1 MFTIGEIGMKINE
14 LSILIGGEAGAG
26 IARSGFLFAK
36 TCMRGGLHVFGTNDY
51 QSLIRGGHNFYI
63 ARIDNE
69 KVHSQTDYIDLLIA
83 LNAETVMLH
92 KDGLVPDG
100 GIIYDKDD
108 ITLSSST
115 LDRKDLKLYPIPLK
129 KIVREEL
136 KEQLLMRNTV
146 ALGAVVALVD
156 YDLTLLEGVLSDTFR
171 AEVAE
176 SNIKAAQIGYKYI
189 KENFKNDFEYR
200 LKKMEIVGKRRIFL
214 SGNEAVGLGAIRAGC
229 KLYAA
234 YPMTPST
241 GVLHFMA
248 ANERKHDMI
257 VMQSEG
263 EIAAINMVAGAAF
276 AGVRAM
282 TATSGGGFCLMSEG
296 LGMTGITETPAV
308 IMLAQRPG
316 PSTGLPTYSSQG
328 DLRFVIHAS
337 QGEFPRVVIAPG
349 DIEECFYETMRAFNW
364 AEKYQLPVILLTDKY
379 LVESQMSVEPFDAN
393 RVKIERG
400 TLIMGEY
407 GGEEEYKRH
416 KITETGVSPRAIPLT
431 KGTVVRTTANE
442 HNEYG
447 YTTEDPNMTT
457 KMMDKRMRKLLHL
470 AKELEEENMKTT
482 KLYGSEEVE
491 ATIVS
496 WGSTKGPIREAMKL
510 LNREGI
516 AVNYL
521 QILYLQPFPTCIVEK
536 IMDKAKKTIVIENNK
551 TSQLSSLI
559 REYVLRDVDHKI
571 LKYDGRPFNPG
582 YLYQRIKDVL

>member
-1 MFTIGEIGMKINE
+1 MIGEIGMKINE

-156 YDLTLLEGVLSDTFR
+156 YDLTLLEGVLRDTFR

-248 ANERKHDMI
+248 ANERKYNMI

-400 TLIMGEY
+400 TLITGEY

-521 QILYLQPFPTCIVEK
+521 QILYLQPFPTGIVEK

>member
-1 MFTIGEIGMKINE
+1 MIGEIGMKINE

-146 ALGAVVALVD
+146 ALGAVVARVD
-156 YDLTLLEGVLSDTFR
+156 YDLTLLEGVLRDTFR

-248 ANERKHDMI
+248 ANERKYNMI

-400 TLIMGEY
+400 TLITGEY

-521 QILYLQPFPTCIVEK
+521 QILYLQPFPTGIVEK

-571 LKYDGRPFNPG
+571 LKYDGRPFNPS

>member
-1 MFTIGEIGMKINE
+1 MIGEIGMKINE

-36 TCMRGGLHVFGTNDY
+36 ICMRGGLHVFGTNDY

-108 ITLSSST
+108 ITLNSST

-146 ALGAVVALVD
+146 ALGAVVALAD
-156 YDLTLLEGVLSDTFR
+156 YDLTLLEGVLRDTFR

-200 LKKMEIVGKRRIFL
+200 LKKLEIVGKRRIFL

-248 ANERKHDMI
+248 ANERKYNMI

-328 DLRFVIHAS
+328 DLRFVFHAS

-379 LVESQMSVEPFDAN
+379 LVESQMSAEPFDAN

-400 TLIMGEY
+400 TLITGEY

-470 AKELEEENMKTT
+470 AKELEEENIKTT

-496 WGSTKGPIREAMKL
+496 WGSTKGSIREAMKL

-521 QILYLQPFPTCIVEK
+521 QILYLQPFPTGIVEK

>member
-1 MFTIGEIGMKINE
+1 MIGEIGMKINE

-108 ITLSSST
+108 MTLSSST
-115 LDRKDLKLYPIPLK
+115 LDRKDLKLYPIPLE

-156 YDLTLLEGVLSDTFR
+156 YDLTLLEGVLRDTFR

-229 KLYAA
+229 KFYAA

-248 ANERKHDMI
+248 ANERKYNMI

-316 PSTGLPTYSSQG
+316 PSTGLPTYSSQC

-400 TLIMGEY
+400 TLITGEY

-447 YTTEDPNMTT
+447 YTAEDPNMTM
-457 KMMDKRMRKLLHL
+457 KMMDKRMRKLLYL

-496 WGSTKGPIREAMKL
+496 WGSTKGPIRETMKL

-521 QILYLQPFPTCIVEK
+521 QILYLQPFPTGIVKK